1 MAAAKK
7 RKKRGRKSSYWS
19 PAAVA
24 GRIVWGRGGFKG
36 VVRQAWR
43 EWVAPRDITPARPNA
58 DAGKLKA
65 AGARQRKDGTWAV
78 KPPRP
83 PKRVSAKKR
92 IEVMQSRIAAESDR
106 HAEHLKAKSAP
117 RSTPMSER
125 ALRKPD
131 GTLNGSKKDPAAK
144 ARREEAK
151 QWAQAQRGVREA
163 SRNADAAG
171 KYAEKLLRWDDPQPR
186 RPATRRGDQTS

>member
-1 MAAAKK
+1 VVAPK
-7 RKKRGRKSSYWS
+7 RKKRKPKSSYWS

-24 GRIVWGRGGFKG
+24 GRVVWGHGGFKAFRRR
-36 VVRQAWR
+36 VWR
-43 EWVAPRDITPARPNA
+43 EWVAPRDVMPARPGA

-78 KPPRP
+78 KPPRK
-83 PKRVSAKKR
+83 PKRMSAKQR
-92 IEVMQSRIAAESDR
+92 VEQMQTRIAVESDR
-106 HAEHLKAKSAP
+106 YVEHLKAKASP

-131 GTLNGSKKDPAAK
+131 GTLNGSKKDPVAK
-144 ARREEAK
+144 AQRDEAK
-151 QWAQAQRGVREA
+151 KYAAAQREYRQA

-171 KYAEKLLRWDDPQPR
+171 RHAEELLGWQRQR
-186 RPATRRGDQTS
+186 RR

>member
-1 MAAAKK
+1 MAASK
-7 RKKRGRKSSYWS
+7 RKKRKRKSSYWS
-19 PAAVA
+19 PAAVI
-24 GRIVWGRGGFKG
+24 GRVVWGRGGFKS

-43 EWVAPRDITPARPNA
+43 EWVAPRDVTPARPNP

-78 KPPRP
+78 KTPRA
-83 PKRVSAKKR
+83 PKRMSAKQR
-92 IEVMQSRIAAESDR
+92 IEQMQTRIAVESDR
-106 HAEHLKAKSAP
+106 HAEHLKAKSTP
-117 RSTPMSER
+117 RSAPMSER

-144 ARREEAK
+144 AQREEAK
-151 QWAQAQRGVREA
+151 QWAQAQRGVRQA

-171 KYAEKLLRWDDPQPR
+171 KYAEELLDWDQLR
-186 RPATRRGDQTS
+186 TRRSTTGRGDRTS